1 MNTGGSSGWLDR
13 LFGACITL
21 LFGAFALYC
30 AVQLLASIWP
40 RLVAIVGTGALI
52 AVAVVVY
59 RTTQNR
65 W

>member
-1 MNTGGSSGWLDR
+1 MTPITTLTDKLIGI
-13 LFGACITL
+13 CIGV

-40 RLVAIVGTGALI
+40 WLVAIVGTGALV
-52 AVAVVVY
+52 AVAAVVF
-59 RTTQNR
+59 RTTRNR

>member
-1 MNTGGSSGWLDR
+1 MTPITSWADKLVS
-13 LFGACITL
+13 ACVGI

-30 AVQLLASIWP
+30 AVQLIASIWVW
-40 RLVAIVGTGALI
+40 LVAIVGTGGLV
-52 AVAVVVY
+52 AVAVVVF